1 MKYLFSQT
9 LSVTL
14 AILCGMSV
22 IAPLAAAADE
32 ESQDQSNEELAKEL
46 ANPNPLLGAL
56 NQSNDELAK
65 ELANPNTTLGT
76 LNFNLDYVSYKGSLP
91 DASSQ
96 DSWRLSF
103 QPILPYALNETTN
116 LFVRPNIPVFFGQP
130 VPTLSG
136 TDVSPTDGLFF
147 TQDGEFSNTGTELG
161 DIGFDI
167 AIGKT
172 LPSKTILVGGMVGTL
187 DTATDA
193 SVGLGQTL
201 LGPEV
206 AIAQITN
213 WGVIGLLVTH
223 QWDVAGDDDFDTSI
237 TGGQYFY
244 TVNLSDGWQIQG
256 TPTYSYNHEARPG
269 EEKWTLPIGSGITK
283 TTRIG
288 KTPWKFS
295 LQYWHFVKQADS
307 FGPDFQIRFSF
318 APVVPLPW

>member
-46 ANPNPLLGAL
+46 ANPN
-56 NQSNDELAK
+56 
-65 ELANPNTTLGT
+65 TTLGT
-76 LNFNLDYVSYKGSLP
+76 LNFNLDYVSYKGNLP
-91 DASSQ
+91 GASSQ
-96 DSWRLSF
+96 DSWRFSF

-116 LFVRPNIPVFFGQP
+116 LFVRPNIPVLFGQP
-130 VPTLSG
+130 VPVVNG
-136 TDVSPTDGLFF
+136 ADVSPTDDGLFF
-147 TQDGEFSNTGTELG
+147 AQDGDFSNTGTELG
-161 DIGFDI
+161 DISFDI

-201 LGPEV
+201 LGPEI

-213 WGVIGLLVTH
+213 WGVLGLLVTH
-223 QWDVAGDDDFDTSI
+223 QWDIAGDDDFDTSI

-244 TVNLSDGWQIQG
+244 TVNLSNGWQIQG

>member
-14 AILCGMSV
+14 AVLCGMSV
-22 IAPLAAAADE
+22 IAPLAAAADAK
-32 ESQDQSNEELAKEL
+32 SQD
-46 ANPNPLLGAL
+46 
-56 NQSNDELAK
+56 QSNDELAK

-76 LNFNLDYVSYKGSLP
+76 LNFNVDYVSYKGNLP
-91 DASSQ
+91 GASSQ

-103 QPILPYALNETTN
+103 QPVLPYALNETTN
-116 LFVRPNIPVFFGQP
+116 LFVRPNIPVLIGQP
-130 VPTLSG
+130 VPVVNG
-136 TDVSPTDGLFF
+136 ADVSPTDGLFF
-147 TQDGEFSNTGTELG
+147 PQDGDFRNTGTELG
-161 DIGFDI
+161 DISFDI

-201 LGPEV
+201 LGPEI

-223 QWDVAGDDDFDTSI
+223 QWDIAGDDDFDTSI

-244 TVNLSDGWQIQG
+244 TYNLSNGWQIQG
-256 TPTYSYNHEARPG
+256 SPSFSYNHEARRG
-269 EEKWTLPIGSGITK
+269 EEKWTLPIGGGITK

-307 FGPDFQIRFSF
+307 LGPDFQIRFSF
-318 APVVPLPW
+318 GPVVPLPW